1 MPNATRPMPQLAAL
15 ALALV
20 LVPALIMA
28 GGCGS
33 KEAAPV
39 DPEAVRS
46 ALVGKKWTVGSLSGR
61 SVVGKEP
68 LTIEF
73 FPDGSVSGG
82 AGCGTFSGSYVLE
95 GSVLHIDDLTH
106 DGTSCGP
113 ALDEQAFSYLSFLR
127 RVSGVRLAGSDVDL
141 TMEESLRP
149 VRLTTGSSGWLW

>member
-1 MPNATRPMPQLAAL
+1 MPNPLRPLTPLASC
-15 ALALV
+15 ALV
-20 LVPALIMA
+20 LVLLPVLLLV

-33 KEAAPV
+33 KDVAPP

-46 ALVGKKWTVGSLSGR
+46 ALVGKQWTVRSLAGR

-73 FPDGSVSGG
+73 SPAGTVSGG
-82 AGCGTFSGSYVLE
+82 AGCGTFSGTYALD
-95 GSVLHIDDLTH
+95 GNVLHFDALTH

-127 RVSGVRLAGSDVDL
+127 RVSGVKLAGSDVDL
-141 TMEESLRP
+141 TLEEALRP
-149 VRLTTGSSGWLW
+149 IRLSTGSSGWLW